1 MSIKSQKANMKA
13 IYGLVS
19 QDLSYIF
26 GERES
31 GPNGAKKQFHS
42 KSKAFLRAL
51 GNDLGLKEFKVSSNY
66 AGIAVSGEITLRGT
80 WPDGSGV
87 YFQLSQR
94 LGDKQ
99 EFVYSSISHMKDYSS
114 GQNQWMDAD
123 LFMVQDYET
132 VLEMLLALR
141 SPAAADEAATATD
154 AIFNAGVTIKSDTKP
169 EVVSRHAA

>member
-1 MSIKSQKANMKA
+1 MKA

-66 AGIAVSGEITLRGT
+66 AGIAVSGEITLKGT
-80 WPDGSGV
+80 WADGSGV
-87 YFQLSQR
+87 SFQLSQSI
-94 LGDKQ
+94 GNKQ
-99 EFVYSSISHMKDYSS
+99 EFVYSGISHMKDYPS
-114 GQNQWMDAD
+114 GPNQWMDAD
-123 LFMVQDYET
+123 LFMIQDYEA
-132 VLEMLLALR
+132 VLELLLALR
-141 SPAAADEAATATD
+141 NPIGTD
-154 AIFNAGVTIKSDTKP
+154 DTSEVTDVTFSAVVTTKSKSEP
-169 EVVSRHAA
+169 EVVNRHAT